1 MKLKKFVAVCLAV
14 IMAVTI
20 FTGCSPGDNNTD
32 GEAPKIGN
40 LKYESTLELKYAE
53 QFEVYNYEG
62 GYSLIRIKDSADYL
76 VVPEGGEVPEGID
89 EEIIVLEKPLDNVYM
104 AATSAMALVNSIGGL
119 DDIKFSCLEADGWYV
134 QEAADAMNSGKILYA
149 GKYSA
154 PDYEMLVGQNCD
166 LAIESTMILHNP
178 EVKEKIE
185 ELGIKVLIERSSYET
200 HPLARTEWVKLYGVL
215 LDKQEEAE
223 EVFEREVS
231 IINELS
237 DLENTGKTVAFFYI
251 NSNGGV
257 VTRKSDDYVA
267 QMIEIAGGK
276 YIFENLGDPEKL
288 TSTVNM
294 QMEEFY
300 ASARDADY
308 IFYNSSIVAEVKSI
322 DELLGLSSV
331 LADFKAVKN
340 GNVWCT
346 GKNLFQETD
355 KLGSVIRDMNTILT
369 TDDENLK
376 ELDYFFKVE

>member
-1 MKLKKFVAVCLAV
+1 MKSKKFIGAFLVVIIAV
-14 IMAVTI
+14 IML
-20 FTGCSPGDNNTD
+20 TGCKAGDNKSE
-32 GEAPKIGN
+32 GEVPKVGD
-40 LKYESTLELKYAE
+40 LKYESTLELKYAK

-62 GYSLIRIKDSADYL
+62 GYSFIRIKDSADYL
-76 VVPEGGEVPEGID
+76 IVPEGGKIPDGLD
-89 EEIIVLEKPLDNVYM
+89 ENIIVLEKPLDNVYM

-134 QEAADAMNSGKILYA
+134 QAAADAMNSGNLLYA

-166 LAIESTMILHNP
+166 LAVESTMILHNP
-178 EVKEKIE
+178 EVKEKLE
-185 ELGIKVLIERSSYET
+185 ELGIKVMIEKSSYET

-215 LDKQEEAE
+215 FDKQEEAE
-223 EVFEREVS
+223 EIFEREVS

-300 ASARDADY
+300 AAARDADY
-308 IFYNSSIVAEVKSI
+308 IFYNSSIVAEVGSM
-322 DELLGLSSV
+322 DELLGLSPV

-355 KLGSVIRDMNTILT
+355 RLGSVIRDMNTILT
-369 TDDENLK
+369 TDDENLD
-376 ELDYFFKVE
+376 ELDYFFKVK